1 MMGSLR
7 VIERYIL
14 ETSALTQNSKCMW
27 ASPLKTAE
35 LIKNCS
41 LILCWNNEIHY
52 FPIEQKSSQIVSF
65 NCREMQMQSNNQG
78 VTQLSIYSEHGN
90 NFVQSIH
97 DELPKKAGKM
107 YYRLEGILKLDN
119 DFQEMFP

>member
-1 MMGSLR
+1 
-7 VIERYIL
+7 
-14 ETSALTQNSKCMW
+14 
-27 ASPLKTAE
+27 
-35 LIKNCS
+35 
-41 LILCWNNEIHY
+41 
-52 FPIEQKSSQIVSF
+52 
-65 NCREMQMQSNNQG
+65 MQSNNQG